1 MLSLII
7 SLWLIGS
14 FFQLSMRRYFVRAY
28 VSESGV
34 HIVST
39 TAHIKMFES
48 AIQTLPM
55 VGVDILHK
63 KPRKCV
69 CLLRRKML
77 FSKYMF
83 TMSIW

>member
-1 MLSLII
+1 
-7 SLWLIGS
+7 
-14 FFQLSMRRYFVRAY
+14 MRRYFVRAY

-69 CLLRRKML
+69 CLLRRKMF
-77 FSKYMF
+77 FS
-83 TMSIW
+83 